1 MKSHSGKE
9 NTIDEEIK
17 TAVPKNSIKPKAK
30 AREFG
35 RELTNTNSTS
45 TKAKKAR
52 GEQRAAKLPKTSAKI
67 AKLSSHF
74 TSLTLANPPPTLS
87 GVQLDQLQGDE
98 LKSAIQEEMVL
109 RRKKQREEIP
119 DYDMFR
125 VRDSQEVA
133 EYADS
138 IFKWM
143 RESQEEFAMENHYV
157 DSPIGEKRVTH
168 QGRAALIDFVEEL
181 HAVFDLI
188 PETLFITIATIDRY
202 LGLKKDLLAG
212 IDDLQQ
218 LAVAAIL
225 TVSKYEDIIPP
236 SLDELIKQMKR

>member
-1 MKSHSGKE
+1 
-9 NTIDEEIK
+9 
-17 TAVPKNSIKPKAK
+17 
-30 AREFG
+30 
-35 RELTNTNSTS
+35 
-45 TKAKKAR
+45 
-52 GEQRAAKLPKTSAKI
+52 
-67 AKLSSHF
+67 
-74 TSLTLANPPPTLS
+74 
-87 GVQLDQLQGDE
+87 
-98 LKSAIQEEMVL
+98 
-109 RRKKQREEIP
+109 
-119 DYDMFR
+119 MFR

-157 DSPIGEKRVTH
+157 DTPIGEKRVTH

-236 SLDELIKQMKR
+236 SLDEVIKQMKR

>member
-1 MKSHSGKE
+1 
-9 NTIDEEIK
+9 
-17 TAVPKNSIKPKAK
+17 
-30 AREFG
+30 
-35 RELTNTNSTS
+35 
-45 TKAKKAR
+45 
-52 GEQRAAKLPKTSAKI
+52 
-67 AKLSSHF
+67 
-74 TSLTLANPPPTLS
+74 
-87 GVQLDQLQGDE
+87 
-98 LKSAIQEEMVL
+98 
-109 RRKKQREEIP
+109 
-119 DYDMFR
+119 
-125 VRDSQEVA
+125 
-133 EYADS
+133 
-138 IFKWM
+138 
-143 RESQEEFAMENHYV
+143 MENHYV
-157 DSPIGEKRVTH
+157 DTPIGEKRVTH